1 MASYGQ
7 YKDIPSPSPSL
18 SSNTSSKH
26 DPVAFN
32 RVGVTGVGGLNRSN
46 NVTATL
52 RKSSITSKSPR
63 GIGVHSPLPPMIGGT
78 SNHNGLGQGGSS
90 NINQLQN
97 PSAYNHSTT
106 NSANSSSPSSSLS
119 NLTGALSK
127 RFTVRKWIP
136 LMCVWVE
143 KTFVQ
148 TCLKLINDRF
158 LSNDF
163 VTSQFYG
170 VVYHRRQI
178 IRTLIS

>member
-26 DPVAFN
+26 DTTAFN
-32 RVGVTGVGGLNRSN
+32 RVGVTGVGGINRSN

-52 RKSSITSKSPR
+52 RKSSINCKSPR

-78 SNHNGLGQGGSS
+78 PNHNGLGQGGSS

-97 PSAYNHSTT
+97 TSAYNHSTT

-127 RFTVRKWIP
+127 RFTVRKWSP
-136 LMCVWVE
+136 LLYICFQS
-143 KTFVQ
+143 TFVQ
-148 TCLKLINDRF
+148 RYLKLIKRVF
-158 LSNDF
+158 L
-163 VTSQFYG
+163 Y
-170 VVYHRRQI
+170 
-178 IRTLIS
+178 